1 MLLQKKSPLITLR
14 SQAHQ
19 KIHEATRDYSR
30 FLFGFKAL
38 AQSTNTHSSQ
48 VVPSIKPTQ
57 SRRIKIPPRQDAL
70 AEEKPF
76 NYTALA
82 GQLFRKHF
90 YQYSTSSVAPLRQSL
105 ANITISK
112 ESPRRGLDW
121 IGRNLADSVQS
132 LVGAKSNCR
141 NAIAFFFL
149 LAFLIT

>member
-1 MLLQKKSPLITLR
+1 MTYILDLW
-14 SQAHQ
+14 
-19 KIHEATRDYSR
+19 

-90 YQYSTSSVAPLRQSL
+90 YQYSTSSVAPFYANPWPISPL
-105 ANITISK
+105 AKSH
-112 ESPRRGLDW
+112 RGVDW
-121 IGRNLADSVQS
+121 IGSEGIWRTEIQCPIP
-132 LVGAKSNCR
+132 CR
-141 NAIAFFFL
+141 GKKQLQKCNFFL
-149 LAFLIT
+149 LSFFLACLPF